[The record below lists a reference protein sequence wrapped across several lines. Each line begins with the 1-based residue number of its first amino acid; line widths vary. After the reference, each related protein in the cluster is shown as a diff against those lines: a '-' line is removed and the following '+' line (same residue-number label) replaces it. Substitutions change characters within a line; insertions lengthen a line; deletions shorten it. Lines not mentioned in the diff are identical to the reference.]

1 MHRTKRDIL
10 YLKRVLFPYKELG
23 TALRQR
29 SQIEKSVELKP
40 YLKDLV
46 EHIVQA
52 EEFVNSCHEIAD
64 SLSDIYQ
71 NIMSNKMNDIIRILT
86 IISTI
91 LMPLTFIAG
100 LYGMNFNVSDSP
112 WNMPELHHPYGY
124 PITLLLMLAIALG
137 MIWFFKKKDWL

>member
-1 MHRTKRDIL
+1 MPTYRSASGSSAEDLFIELFSDTFGAEKAGYL
-10 YLKRVLFPYKELG
+10 Y
-23 TALRQR
+23 
-29 SQIEKSVELKP
+29 SQYP
-40 YLKDLV
+40 
-46 EHIVQA
+46 
-52 EEFVNSCHEIAD
+52 F
-64 SLSDIYQ
+64 SDIYQ

>member
-1 MHRTKRDIL
+1 
-10 YLKRVLFPYKELG
+10 
-23 TALRQR
+23 
-29 SQIEKSVELKP
+29 
-40 YLKDLV
+40 
-46 EHIVQA
+46 
-52 EEFVNSCHEIAD
+52 
-64 SLSDIYQ
+64 
-71 NIMSNKMNDIIRILT
+71 MSNKMNDIIRILT

>member
-1 MHRTKRDIL
+1 
-10 YLKRVLFPYKELG
+10 
-23 TALRQR
+23 
-29 SQIEKSVELKP
+29 
-40 YLKDLV
+40 
-46 EHIVQA
+46 
-52 EEFVNSCHEIAD
+52 
-64 SLSDIYQ
+64 
-71 NIMSNKMNDIIRILT
+71 MSNKMNDIIRILT

-137 MIWFFKKKDWL
+137 MIWFFKRKTALKSDRHFYTGKTFLFEHIFFESAVPLLEATGHKHLTFDFLRKIKTL